1 MPPQSSR
8 QVTIMQISTLRLK
21 KREEQRILSGH
32 PWIYS
37 NEIDVAQTPLSQLI
51 PGQLVQLESNNGKP
65 LGTAYANPHSLICAR
80 LISRDPK
87 IFLDKALLLA
97 RLKQALALREQLF
110 DKPFYRLVFGESD
123 QLPGLIV
130 DRYGD
135 VLVVQL
141 NTAGMENIKALL
153 AESLIEVLQPKAI
166 LLRNDSA
173 MRKLEGLNEYVE
185 PLFGN
190 PPEKIEIIEGHTR
203 FSIPIFT
210 GQKTGWFYD
219 QRNNRMNLQKYVAN
233 KRVLD
238 VFSYIGGW
246 GIQAANF
253 GANEVICVDSSK
265 QALTWVAE
273 NAQLNQLE
281 QKVQTLNEDA
291 FTALTNLREAGEHFD
306 VIILDP
312 PAFMKR
318 RKDSKEGLN
327 AYRRLNELAMRLFKQ
342 EGILISAS
350 CSLHLQRD
358 ALVDVLRAASNHRNL
373 PLQIL
378 EEGHQ
383 APDHPIHPAIPETN
397 YLKAFFTRVLP
408 TN

>member
-1 MPPQSSR
+1 MHLPS
-8 QVTIMQISTLRLK
+8 LKLK

-32 PWIYS
+32 LWIYS
-37 NEIDVAQTPLSQLI
+37 NEIDVTQTPLTGLI
-51 PGQLVQLESNNGKP
+51 PGQMVKLESHSGKP
-65 LGTAYANPHSLICAR
+65 LGIAYANPHSLICAR
-80 LISRDPK
+80 LISRDPNA
-87 IFLDKALLLA
+87 ILDKSLLVA

-123 QLPGLIV
+123 LLPGLIV

-135 VLVVQL
+135 ILVAQI
-141 NTAGMENIKALL
+141 NTAGMENIKLLL
-153 AESLIEVLQPKAI
+153 AECLSEVLQPEAV
-166 LLRNDSA
+166 LLRNDSS
-173 MRKLEGLNEYVE
+173 MRKLEGLPEYVE
-185 PLFGN
+185 PLLGN
-190 PPEKIEIIEGHTR
+190 PPETVEITENNMR
-203 FSIPIFT
+203 FSIPIFN

-219 QRNNRMNLQKYVAN
+219 QRINRTTLQHYVKN

-246 GIQAANF
+246 GIQAAQF

-265 QALTWVAE
+265 QALTWLEE
-273 NAQLNQLE
+273 NAKLNQLGH
-281 QKVQTLNEDA
+281 KIKTLNQDA
-291 FTALTNLREAGEHFD
+291 FTALTQLREAGEQFD

-327 AYRRLNELAMRLFKQ
+327 AYRRLNDLALRLFKR

-358 ALVDVLRAASNHRNL
+358 ALIDVLRSTSNNRNL
-373 PLQIL
+373 HLQIL
-378 EEGHQ
+378 AEGHQ

-397 YLKAFFTRVLP
+397 YLKAFFTRVFP
-408 TN
+408 VSVY